1 MWKNSFRTIKGS
13 FLVKVKNITQ
23 RLARR
28 HAVRQSWPPV
38 PKSGVSKLH
47 FFPHLKPLLLPDWTS
62 VGAAGIKHRAQQF
75 NTNKRLL
82 VKQGSS

>member
-1 MWKNSFRTIKGS
+1 MWSDSLGLR
-13 FLVKVKNITQ
+13 FLKAELVNYIF
-23 RLARR
+23 
-28 HAVRQSWPPV
+28 S
-38 PKSGVSKLH
+38 
-47 FFPHLKPLLLPDWTS
+47 PHLKPLLLPDWTS